1 MIKNKEK
8 EYLAPVVYVINLKPE
23 SLICASGGWG
33 ENVDE
38 EDGSGDF

>member
-23 SLICASGGWG
+23 SLICASGSWG
-33 ENVDE
+33 EKVGE
-38 EDGSGDF
+38 EDGSEDF